1 MKLDESILNQFDLN
15 PQVEREPV
23 NVMQIS
29 ELLDFLKESSER
41 LIKKSK
47 LFFTS
52 EDADIQL
59 DCMDVVATR
68 LNDFA
73 KAFMDMV
80 IFIRKEEGSYNGH
93 SSSLRYCVTGY
104 DTIFIEQTD
113 GEKKFLSELLLR
125 NEITHDY
132 FNREIHQQKLI
143 NMMQNCMDGSLDVYE
158 HLKEYCL
165 CHKFLEKFINRGR

>member
-1 MKLDESILNQFDLN
+1 MKLDESILDQFDLN

-23 NVMQIS
+23 NVMKIS
-29 ELLDFLKESSER
+29 ELLDFLKESSGR

-73 KAFMDMV
+73 QAFMDIV

-93 SSSLRYCVTGY
+93 STSLRYCVTSY
-104 DTIFIEQTD
+104 DTLFIEQTD
-113 GEKKFLSELLLR
+113 DEKKFLSELLLR

-143 NMMQNCMDGSLDVYE
+143 SMMQNCMSGSQDVYE
-158 HLKEYCL
+158 NLKEYCEN
-165 CHKFLEKFINRGR
+165 HQFLEKYINRSR